1 MRQIISFN
9 NKNWPLP
16 EPLAPSG
23 PADDEIWY
31 TSNIGVITPY
41 SPSDLP
47 TIISNAYNTAKQVY
61 IMKFAQ
67 DLITIRDNG
76 AFRECKFVK
85 VFLPNKLTTIGMYAF
100 QNTQQMTTIT
110 IGKNVNLIKQY
121 AFRSRHRSVL
131 NTINFMGTI
140 TQYKAITKGF
150 DWHYNVPATV
160 VHCTDGD
167 TPI

>member
-1 MRQIISFN
+1 
-9 NKNWPLP
+9 
-16 EPLAPSG
+16 
-23 PADDEIWY
+23 
-31 TSNIGVITPY
+31 
-41 SPSDLP
+41 
-47 TIISNAYNTAKQVY
+47 
-61 IMKFAQ
+61 
-67 DLITIRDNG
+67 
-76 AFRECKFVK
+76 
-85 VFLPNKLTTIGMYAF
+85 
-100 QNTQQMTTIT
+100 MTTIT

-121 AFRSRHRSVL
+121 AFRSMHRSVL

>member
-9 NKNWPLP
+9 NKNVILP
-16 EPLAPSG
+16 EPLVPSG

-41 SPSDLP
+41 TPSDVP
-47 TIISNAYNTAKQVY
+47 TIISNAYDKAKQVY

-67 DLITIRDNG
+67 DLITIGDNG
-76 AFRECKFVK
+76 AFRDSNFIK

-121 AFRSRHRSVL
+121 AFRSLNRSVL

-150 DWHYNVPATV
+150 GWNDNVPAKV